1 MTWHAQRGPTVLA
14 GSEARMFAEAI
25 KEICEEIR
33 CSSGGQGC
41 TLTLGPD
48 AFNRMTCTQQA
59 ASIELVAG
67 ALFRETPVPSPLT
80 AWKETTLAAIL
91 QVVRCWI
98 VYEIDEGVSNKVR
111 DLVASLSNPEVT
123 PKKDDWNSHHEW
135 EFTFDCYQDQ
145 FFWDRDFED
154 EGLLDIEPETSQGM
168 NSILGIDDDYHT
180 TIPPDLK
187 SDQRLDECL
196 QRIANVIEKFF

>member
-1 MTWHAQRGPTVLA
+1 M
-14 GSEARMFAEAI
+14 
-25 KEICEEIR
+25 R
-33 CSSGGQGC
+33 CFEKS
-41 TLTLGPD
+41 
-48 AFNRMTCTQQA
+48 
-59 ASIELVAG
+59 
-67 ALFRETPVPSPLT
+67 PVPSPLT

-98 VYEIDEGVSNKVR
+98 VYEIDESVSTKVR

-154 EGLLDIEPETSQGM
+154 ERLLDIEPETSQKM
-168 NSILGIDDDYHT
+168 SSKLGIDDDYHT

-187 SDQRLDECL
+187 SDQKLGECL